1 MLTLYCCDNAVATS
15 EYVKNI
21 YMLNHPNMIIERTED
36 DISYPNNANVIIID
50 GDENTG
56 KTNCLLSSVPKNSH
70 ATFYIYEP
78 EPSYSFKNEYEAVIN
93 EKFHITNLQEL
104 SSVVS
109 EESDKERYII
119 IDNFF
124 DVMTFKSTDEQ
135 RAFAKI
141 VTDSANKTPKC
152 IFIFVARK
160 FNIETIS
167 EEFFNVM
174 TDQVI
179 ANLHFQNMSF
189 GPERTEII
197 NNDTAVNSRVHK
209 QLIID

>member
-21 YMLNHPNMIIERTED
+21 YMIKHPEMLIEGTVED
-36 DISYPNNANVIIID
+36 IPYPDNANVIIID
-50 GDENTG
+50 GDERTG
-56 KTNCLLSSVPKNSH
+56 KTNCLLSSIPKNSQ
-70 ATFYIYEP
+70 ADFYIYEP
-78 EPSYSFKNEYEAVIN
+78 EPSYSFKNEYESVID

-104 SSVVS
+104 ISVVNKES
-109 EESDKERYII
+109 EKERYII

-124 DVMTFKSTDEQ
+124 DVIKFGSTDEQ

-141 VTDSANKTPKC
+141 VTDCANNDPKC
-152 IFIFVARK
+152 IFVFIARK
-160 FNIETIS
+160 FDFKIIS
-167 EEFFNVM
+167 EELFNVL

-179 ANLHFQNMSF
+179 ASLHFQNMLFSP
-189 GPERTEII
+189 GRTEVI

-209 QLIID
+209 QIIID